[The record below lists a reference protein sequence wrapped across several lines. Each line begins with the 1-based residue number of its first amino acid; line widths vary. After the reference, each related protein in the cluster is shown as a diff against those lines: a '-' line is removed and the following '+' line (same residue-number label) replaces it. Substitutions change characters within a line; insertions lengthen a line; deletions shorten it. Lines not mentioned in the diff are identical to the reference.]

1 MGHLSFFVVLG
12 CVACAVAASW
22 AYYRHYQ
29 LSRVP
34 LGVINLTDIVVM
46 IVAIIVV
53 PFLYMMLPVWLV
65 AAILLLTGVSVLYFT
80 LQPLLRTRW
89 AVWLAALAL
98 ILIDG
103 AVAYR
108 VGTQSNAFFAV
119 NNVVMIVLVVGV
131 ANLWVQ
137 GGAKARDMVV
147 LGLFLALYDF
157 IATAQ
162 LPLMNTLIDRLSG
175 LPLAPIIA
183 WRSGNMTLSLGLG
196 DLLMASVFPLVM
208 RKGYGRTA
216 GLVALALPLAA
227 ISELL
232 LFPLRQEFPLM
243 VILGPLMALQFF
255 YWRRRRGLERTTW
268 QHLLEEPLPAAR
280 ATQSATEGALSAEPE
295 TIV

>member
-1 MGHLSFFVVLG
+1 MDHPSFFAVLG
-12 CVACAVAASW
+12 CVACALAASW
-22 AYYRHYQ
+22 AYYRRYQ

-53 PFLYMMLPVWLV
+53 PFLYLILPVWLV
-65 AAILLLTGVSVLYFT
+65 AAVLLLTAISVLYVT
-80 LQPLLRTRW
+80 VQPLLRARW

-98 ILIDG
+98 ILID
-103 AVAYR
+103 AATAYR
-108 VGTQSNAFFAV
+108 MGTQGNAFFVV
-119 NNVVMIVLVVGV
+119 NDVVMIVLVVGV
-131 ANLWVQ
+131 ANLWAQ

-157 IATAQ
+157 IATAR

-216 GLVALALPLAA
+216 GLVALALPLVA
-227 ISELL
+227 ISGLL
-232 LFPLRQEFPLM
+232 VFPLRQEFPLM
-243 VILGPLMALQFF
+243 VILGPLMALQFL
-255 YWRRRRGLERTTW
+255 YWRRRQGPERTTR
-268 QHLLEEPLPAAR
+268 QYLLEELPAAR
-280 ATQSATEGALSAEPE
+280 ATQSATEGALDVQSER
-295 TIV
+295 IV